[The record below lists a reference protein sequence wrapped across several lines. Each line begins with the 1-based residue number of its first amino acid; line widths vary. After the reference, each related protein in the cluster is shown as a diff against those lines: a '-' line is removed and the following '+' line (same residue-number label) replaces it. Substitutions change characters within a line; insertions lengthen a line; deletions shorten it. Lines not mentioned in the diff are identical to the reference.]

1 MPSADPSGGVPSS
14 AVPGATATAI
24 SPSTAAPT
32 GTPSRTVGPT
42 PASTGRWEGAG
53 TLVYA
58 RRDPT
63 AVVLGESRVLV
74 VGDAGGKYEGPP
86 AISRMAE
93 IWDPRTGTWRETE
106 SLPSARDDFG
116 AVALL
121 DGRALIAGGW
131 NGSFVSFS
139 SAYVYDGGAGT
150 WTKTGLMGT
159 ARAAPAIA
167 VLRDGRVLIAG
178 GAYCS
183 GVRPMRAAIELAAYR
198 VTGAGGG
205 VGGVRLADMWPGPDC
220 RDLATAELFDPATSR
235 WTATGPMRYAGA
247 ASAVTLTD
255 GRVLVAGAHLEV
267 YDPDSGRFSTLQL
280 PPPPDPA
287 ALTGL
292 GVPSGVVGRASLSD
306 LGTLMALPDGD
317 ALLVGA
323 TWDASDGASQY
334 SIIRTLR
341 FAPATSRWTD
351 IGAPGVEY
359 SHEVNN
365 EDWVTERLGS
375 HHPDGIIVGLPDS
388 RVLAAGGF
396 EEGQLGSRNAELL
409 DVASSSW
416 TSLPPMPGARERA
429 AAVALPDGSAL
440 VIGGYSNPYDGYPVE
455 LADVFRFVPT
465 MP

>member
-1 MPSADPSGGVPSS
+1 
-14 AVPGATATAI
+14 
-24 SPSTAAPT
+24 
-32 GTPSRTVGPT
+32 
-42 PASTGRWEGAG
+42 
-53 TLVYA
+53 
-58 RRDPT
+58 
-63 AVVLGESRVLV
+63 VVLGDGRVLV
-74 VGDAGGKYEGPP
+74 VGDEGGKYEGPP
-86 AISRMAE
+86 ETSRMAE

-106 SLPSARDDFG
+106 SLPTARDDAG

-139 SAYVYDGGAGT
+139 SAYVYDGRTGT
-150 WTKTGLMGT
+150 WTRTELMGT

-167 VLRDGRVLIAG
+167 VLRDGRVLVAG

-198 VTGAGGG
+198 AAGAGGQ
-205 VGGVRLADMWPGPDC
+205 VGGVRLADAWPGPDC
-220 RDLATAELFDPATSR
+220 RDLASAELFDPATSR
-235 WTATGPMRYAGA
+235 WTPTGPMRSPGS

-255 GRVLVAGAHLEV
+255 GRVLLAGAHMEV
-267 YDPDSGRFSTLQL
+267 YDPDSGRFSTRQL

-292 GVPSGVVGRASLSD
+292 GVPSAVVGRASLSD
-306 LGTLMALPDGD
+306 LGTLIALPDGD
-317 ALLVGA
+317 ALFVGA
-323 TWDASDGASQY
+323 TWDASDGGSEY

-341 FAPATSRWTD
+341 FAPATNRWTD
-351 IGAPGVEY
+351 VGAPGVEY

-365 EDWVTERLGS
+365 ENWVTETLGA
-375 HHPDGIIVGLPDS
+375 HHPDGIVIGLPGS

-396 EEGQLGSRNAELL
+396 AQGELGSRDAELL
-409 DVASSSW
+409 DVASGTW
-416 TSLPPMPGARERA
+416 TTLSPMPGARERA

-440 VIGGYSNPYDGYPVE
+440 VIGGYSNPSDGYPVE

-465 MP
+465 VP